1 MLFQTLCLFWFSS
14 YFFFSLVLSFPVCRK
29 SRFTFAHVAK
39 CSCFL
44 LSTWVMVVFL
54 QKVAKTSRQIGAFSQ
69 EISALTVS
77 AVTSC
82 TTVCGVLFTVRP
94 FPQTFAVG
102 RFSREKSSINA
113 FIKTSELIFDEE
125 LYLQM
130 LCQVS
135 RSTVRGLVDC
145 HLIKVLSCRIFKQVL
160 HLVCMHIVL
169 ARLDATCLGGMYCP
183 CMNIGCYCAV
193 CGQYSTCS
201 GFLKQCFTSRNI
213 EVRNLN

>member
-82 TTVCGVLFTVRP
+82 TTVCGVLFTVHP

-135 RSTVRGLVDC
+135 RSTFRGLVDC

-160 HLVCMHIVL
+160 HFSVHAHCFSKARCCLFGRYVLSMHEYWMLLCSMWTVFYLQWFLEIVF
-169 ARLDATCLGGMYCP
+169 YFQE
-183 CMNIGCYCAV
+183 Y
-193 CGQYSTCS
+193 
-201 GFLKQCFTSRNI
+201 
-213 EVRNLN
+213 